1 MFSGDVFSFAVLV
14 YEMMDL
20 SNSFSNLPLTVL
32 YAKIAVKGERPE
44 QTKVYFNM
52 NYSSP
57 KQKFN
62 VMLPNRFKLNLDTAE
77 MMKNKRIKMY
87 QTNIAKVVKEN
98 GKVNEDDLNNLV
110 ASSLPSGVQ
119 FNQEE
124 FNDSLTY
131 LITKRI
137 LIHRGRYYQYLD
149 E

>member
-1 MFSGDVFSFAVLV
+1 
-14 YEMMDL
+14 
-20 SNSFSNLPLTVL
+20 
-32 YAKIAVKGERPE
+32 
-44 QTKVYFNM
+44 
-52 NYSSP
+52 
-57 KQKFN
+57 
-62 VMLPNRFKLNLDTAE
+62 MLPNRFKLNLDTAE

-124 FNDSLTY
+124 FNESLTY

-137 LIHRGRYYQYLD
+137 LIHRGRYYQFLD
-149 E
+149 V